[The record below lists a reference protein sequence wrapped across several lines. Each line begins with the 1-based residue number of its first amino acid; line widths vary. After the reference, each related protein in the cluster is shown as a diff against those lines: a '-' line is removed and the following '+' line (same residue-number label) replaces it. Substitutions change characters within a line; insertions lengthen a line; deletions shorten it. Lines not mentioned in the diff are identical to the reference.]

1 MAAQRR
7 HTVKLTDENL
17 AEARRALLDAI
28 YEQGTYFMRQVDE
41 LRQEV
46 WPPGVVTE
54 DAQLSTRE
62 LRKLLEAMD
71 ALGWPPRAAGRGGG
85 SS

>member
-1 MAAQRR
+1 MAAQR

-28 YEQGTYFMRQVDE
+28 YEQGTYFMGQVDE

-54 DAQLSTRE
+54 DAQASTRE

-71 ALGWPPRAAGRGGG
+71 ALGWPSRGELRELPA
-85 SS
+85 

>member
-1 MAAQRR
+1 MAAQR

-28 YEQGTYFMRQVDE
+28 YEQGTYFVSQVDE
-41 LRQEV
+41 LRQGV

-54 DAQLSTRE
+54 DAEASTRE
-62 LRKLLEAMD
+62 LRKLLEALD
-71 ALGWPPRAAGRGGG
+71 ALGWPPRARGA
-85 SS
+85 ST

>member
-1 MAAQRR
+1 MAAQR
-7 HTVKLTDENL
+7 HTVKLTNENL
-17 AEARRALLDAI
+17 GEARRALLDAI

-46 WPPGVVTE
+46 WPPGVLTE
-54 DAQLSTRE
+54 DAEASTRE

-71 ALGWPPRAAGRGGG
+71 ALGWPPRAVRPGETSA
-85 SS
+85 